1 MAGSKCSFPSGDE
14 VEHFLS
20 DLPPSMNRYTYEG
33 KEQFDQILKIEY
45 DRFERSLHHLDPNAP
60 EISEYF
66 VIAID
71 PSSFEKEF
79 LLPDPIAGLRLF
91 YHAALHI
98 LILRMTT
105 PEHAQAAMALNSEV
119 LEILQPMGL
128 FRALQGFG
136 GVNIDVGNGS
146 IKQPDWGWGPI
157 RRSRG
162 DPQRPKVVVEVAVS
176 ETATNLR
183 NNARLWVDPVRGR
196 ANLAITVKVNRK
208 KPQITIDTYEWD
220 SGTQHPRVTQSCVIE
235 ETCNNITVSQYPIV
249 IPFHHIFGR
258 APEIPKETDVQLGRQ
273 HLVNFATSV
282 WPVQEISS

>member
-119 LEILQPMGL
+119 LETLQPMGL
-128 FRALQGFG
+128 
-136 GVNIDVGNGS
+136 

-157 RRSRG
+157 RRSCG

-196 ANLAITVKVNRK
+196 ANMAITVKVNRK

-220 SGTQHPRVTQSCVIE
+220 SSTQHPRVTQSCVIE

-249 IPFHHIFGR
+249 IPFNHIFGR

-282 WPVQEISS
+282 WPVQEIYS